1 MKSKATAQTNS
12 RQIRLTAQR
21 PCLGDYRR
29 NTCSCCGSIAYFMSS
44 SDVRDQMMR
53 DMTPTMSSSE
63 GAPSRNV
70 DEMTYSGD
78 VPMSPA

>member
-1 MKSKATAQTNS
+1 
-12 RQIRLTAQR
+12 
-21 PCLGDYRR
+21 
-29 NTCSCCGSIAYFMSS
+29 MSS

-70 DEMTYSGD
+70 DEMTYRGD